1 MNSKAKTL
9 LKVGLPLVIVIQLI
23 SITFLLAK
31 MSRDKAFSCKAVGNY
46 FVCKQ
51 IKLKWYIKKVKE
63 AQVRMLKMEPI
74 RVRCRVCSKEVKA
87 RAGKSVCCGCSNMT
101 TIKGDVISA
110 VDLSLVIML
119 NTYSVKEDSGLSNE
133 QLEWQKARSR
143 RKITKMD
150 FEVR

>member
-1 MNSKAKTL
+1 MN
-9 LKVGLPLVIVIQLI
+9 
-23 SITFLLAK
+23 
-31 MSRDKAFSCKAVGNY
+31 
-46 FVCKQ
+46 
-51 IKLKWYIKKVKE
+51 E

-74 RVRCRVCSKEVKA
+74 RVRCRACNKEVKA
-87 RAGKSVCCGCSNMT
+87 GAGKSVCCGCSNMT

-110 VDLSLVIML
+110 VDLSQVIML
-119 NTYSVKEDSGLSNE
+119 NTYSVNEDSGLSNE

>member
-1 MNSKAKTL
+1 MDRKAKTL

-31 MSRDKAFSCKAVGNY
+31 INRDKAFSCKAAGNY
-46 FVCKQ
+46 FVCRQ
-51 IKLKWYIKKVKE
+51 IKIWYIKKVNE

-74 RVRCRVCSKEVKA
+74 RVRCRACNKEVRA

-110 VDLSLVIML
+110 VDLSQVIML
-119 NTYSVKEDSGLSNE
+119 NTYSVNEDSGLSNE

-150 FEVR
+150 FEIR